1 MVNDLGSKCLKAVYH
16 NVQSLN
22 NKLPELTLTLSRY
35 KCNTDVVCFTEHKL
49 ISDHMYVLDF
59 DNFML
64 ISNFSRIAC
73 KGGGTHTFVKHHV
86 QAKEVNY
93 LFNLGCDKALELSAV
108 EILDHNIM
116 LCVYTGLLV
125 ENFMISYLNYKWL
138 LRERKLRT
146 ND

>member
-1 MVNDLGSKCLKAVYH
+1 
-16 NVQSLN
+16 
-22 NKLPELTLTLSRY
+22 
-35 KCNTDVVCFTEHKL
+35 
-49 ISDHMYVLDF
+49 
-59 DNFML
+59 ML

-93 LFNLGCDKALELSAV
+93 LFNLGCDKALELPDV
-108 EILDHNIM
+108 EIFDHNII

-125 ENFMISYLNYKWL
+125 DNFMISYLNYKWL
-138 LRERKLRT
+138 LRECKLRT

>member
-1 MVNDLGSKCLKAVYH
+1 
-16 NVQSLN
+16 
-22 NKLPELTLTLSRY
+22 
-35 KCNTDVVCFTEHKL
+35 
-49 ISDHMYVLDF
+49 MYVLDF

-73 KGGGTHTFVKHHV
+73 KGGGTHTFVKNHV

-93 LFNLGCDKALELSAV
+93 LFNLGCDKAFELYAV

-116 LCVYTGLLV
+116 LCVYTGLPV
-125 ENFMISYLNYKWL
+125 KNFIISFLNYNWL
-138 LRERKLRT
+138 LTECKLRT